1 VQSLWAGV
9 CQATTEPL
17 PHHDD
22 ANEGGASAGP
32 LGYKVVTF
40 YWLTDVDDYEATVAR
55 HRHWVTEQ
63 QLDLRGRIY
72 INQQGINA
80 QLSGP
85 GDHAVQ
91 YAQWVTQVRRR
102 ARRSLEGG
110 AE

>member
-1 VQSLWAGV
+1 MQNNWWAGV
-9 CQATTEPL
+9 CHATTEPP
-17 PHHDD
+17 PHSDGDGD
-22 ANEGGASAGP
+22 AAGA

-55 HRHWVTEQ
+55 HQQWVGEQ
-63 QLDLRGRIY
+63 QLDVRGRIY

-102 ARRSLEGG
+102 AQ
-110 AE
+110 A